1 MGIAKQKTRT
11 EWQGRPSVFLS
22 LMHPLFSGSC
32 FRQVGVATAAG
43 MEICNFDTAVKHP
56 FCMHDRVRVPGPAEQ
71 YGIPSLAGG
80 RKTIFEE
87 VTPKHGGWGA
97 RRMFQVERSW
107 IYHVIHLN
115 AGRITKQRESLREEQ

>member
-22 LMHPLFSGSC
+22 LMHPLFFGSC
-32 FRQVGVATAAG
+32 FHQVGFAAAAG
-43 MEICNFDTAVKHP
+43 MESCNFKTAVKQP
-56 FCMHDRVRVPGPAEQ
+56 FCMPDRVGRPGTAER
-71 YGIPSLAGG
+71 YGVPSLAEG
-80 RKTIFEE
+80 RKGICDE

-107 IYHVIHLN
+107 ICHMIHLN